1 MSVTITIP
9 AERLA
14 GWQRR
19 WAERIT
25 PGLLAKAAAGALQAL
40 IMRYLQKVARDRH
53 DTANRLGATPTGFWA
68 GSAQAVRLHTH
79 ANDAP
84 GATADAPR
92 GAGQAPGP
100 DNPIIS
106 DADAKAILETIAWKP
121 PQPLIPSRSNM
132 IAQLAS
138 LRTPSKGYR
147 RPNKTDSRLVQRDS
161 AARAGRIGG

>member
-1 MSVTITIP
+1 MKLFQLYP
-9 AERLA
+9 EALA
-14 GWQRR
+14 H
-19 WAERIT
+19 
-25 PGLLAKAAAGALQAL
+25 LACKS
-40 IMRYLQKVARDRH
+40 
-53 DTANRLGATPTGFWA
+53 P
-68 GSAQAVRLHTH
+68 
-79 ANDAP
+79 P
-84 GATADAPR
+84 GAAPDAPR
-92 GAGQAPGP
+92 GAGQAPGL

>member
-1 MSVTITIP
+1 MSATITIP

-40 IMRYLQKVARDRH
+40 IMRHLQKVARERH

-79 ANDAP
+79 TNDAP

-92 GAGQAPGP
+92 GAGQAPRARRPPHLRRRRQGHP
-100 DNPIIS
+100 RYHR
-106 DADAKAILETIAWKP
+106 LETIP
-121 PQPLIPSRSNM
+121 VPHPL
-132 IAQLAS
+132 A
-138 LRTPSKGYR
+138 
-147 RPNKTDSRLVQRDS
+147 
-161 AARAGRIGG
+161 